1 VLVLTVN
8 SGSTS
13 VKLAAFS
20 SSSAR
25 GALEAVRRE
34 QYPGRTSDS
43 REVLRAFLRQFDA
56 SDVAA
61 VAHRVV
67 HGGTQF
73 SQAVLVDE
81 PVEAAL
87 RRLAELAPLHNPLAL
102 DWIDAARAMCAP
114 AVRQIAAFDTA
125 FFADLPRVAAEYA
138 LPRAQAADLGVRRYG
153 FHGIAHQAMWR
164 RWCELHPQLARGGRI
179 ITLQLGG
186 GCSATAIESGRP
198 LDTSMGFSPLEG
210 LMMATRSG
218 DVDPAAVAYLAEKQ
232 QVPAGRIV
240 EFLNREC
247 GLLGVSGVGSDMRQ
261 LIAGPS
267 EAAGFAVEL
276 YCYRVRKYLGA
287 YLAVLG
293 GCEGIVF
300 GGGVGEHMPEI
311 RSRILAPLRWVG
323 VELDAAANEAAR
335 GGEARITQ
343 PASPIAVYVLP
354 ADEEHSIAT
363 AALACLATQP
373 TF

>member
-13 VKLAAFS
+13 VKLAAFAS
-20 SSSAR
+20 ASAR
-25 GALEAVRRE
+25 GALAAVRRE
-34 QYPGRTSDS
+34 QCPGGTSDA
-43 REVLRAFLRQFDA
+43 RAVLRAFLRQLDA
-56 SDVAA
+56 SAVAA

-67 HGGTQF
+67 HGGAQF
-73 SQAVLVDE
+73 SQAVVVDAS
-81 PVEAAL
+81 VEASLRAL
-87 RRLAELAPLHNPLAL
+87 VALAPLHNPLAL
-102 DWIDAARAMCAP
+102 HWIEAARAECAA

-125 FFADLPRVAAEYA
+125 FYSDLPRVAAQYA
-138 LPRAQAADLGVRRYG
+138 LPRAQGVDLGVRRYG
-153 FHGIAHQAMWR
+153 FHGIAHEAMWR
-164 RWCELHPQLARGGRI
+164 RWCALHPQLARGGRI

-232 QVPAGRIV
+232 QVPAARIV

-247 GLLGVSGVGSDMRQ
+247 GLLGVSGVSSDLRA
-261 LIAGPS
+261 LIADPS
-267 EAAGFAVEL
+267 EAARFAVEL
-276 YCYRVRKYLGA
+276 YCYRVRKCLGA
-287 YLAVLG
+287 YLTVLG

-311 RSRILAPLRWVG
+311 RARILAPLRWLG

-343 PASPIAVYVLP
+343 PASRIAVYVLP
-354 ADEEHSIAT
+354 ADEEHAIAS
-363 AALACLATQP
+363 AALACLAAQP
-373 TF
+373 A